1 MFSSKTFTSGNLG
14 DNFSF
19 PKHKE
24 FFNDKFYGE
33 ENPKSPYSKNAANPN
48 TLSEDYVDPNNPFVQ
63 HNPYVPGGIL
73 ASYKKRM
80 GLSANEVMEQDYWN
94 KVRDLTDEASDYFD
108 VVGKSDR
115 DLMNNTK
122 NYTTRLR
129 LNRDIKFTDDFRKR
143 FMTREYGN
151 YEKYEEGRNTV
162 SVDTEKGENDL
173 GGDNFMKNHRD
184 MMMRLKTEDGQE
196 TRDQEAEDVKDLLT
210 NETYADQTMRER
222 VAAMKMSHDQM
233 QEMIE
238 RENEMKLQ
246 QTLSMSEIQYNG
258 RLSPKAK
265 EEIYRAYLVGT
276 TIKDLSLK
284 YGILP
289 QRVKAIVFQRHLYW
303 NEVYPKLGETHM
315 RMAYERELL
324 YATDFPF
331 VDYGKDLKLMS
342 EIEKGIQLVKVKGSD
357 IDTNPPEA
365 VKKKVEAS
373 LAKMKPK
380 K

>member
-1 MFSSKTFTSGNLG
+1 
-14 DNFSF
+14 
-19 PKHKE
+19 
-24 FFNDKFYGE
+24 
-33 ENPKSPYSKNAANPN
+33 
-48 TLSEDYVDPNNPFVQ
+48 
-63 HNPYVPGGIL
+63 
-73 ASYKKRM
+73 
-80 GLSANEVMEQDYWN
+80 
-94 KVRDLTDEASDYFD
+94 VRDFTDQASDYFD
-108 VVGKSDR
+108 VAGKSDR
-115 DLMNNTK
+115 DMMNNTK
-122 NYTTRLR
+122 SYSTRLR
-129 LNRDIKFTDDFRKR
+129 LNREVQFTDDFRKR

-162 SVDTEKGENDL
+162 SYDTEKGENDL
-173 GGDNFMKNHRD
+173 GSDNFMKNHRD
-184 MMMRLKTEDGQE
+184 MMMRLKTEESQE
-196 TRDQEAEDVKDLLT
+196 TKDQEAEDVKDLLT
-210 NETYADQTMRER
+210 NENYADQTMRER
-222 VAAMKMSHDQM
+222 IASMKLSQDQM
-233 QEMIE
+233 QEVMD
-238 RENEMKLQ
+238 RDNEMKLQ

-315 RMAYERELL
+315 RMAFEREML

-331 VDYGKDLKLMS
+331 IDYGKDLRLMS
-342 EIEKGIQLVKVKGSD
+342 EIEKGIRLTKVTRSD

-365 VKKKVEAS
+365 VKKRIEES